1 MERKI
6 EEQLLA
12 WKNKTDDRLPL
23 IVNGARQVGKTYI
36 LRKFG
41 EEQFKNVV
49 YINLETN
56 LTIASY
62 FNDNIAPE
70 RLLRYLE
77 ASTGERIIPEETL
90 IIFDEIQSSERAL
103 TALKYFCEETP
114 EYHIAAAGSLLG
126 VAINRQH
133 YSFPVG
139 KVETLTL
146 YPLDFEEY
154 LGARSQKL
162 LSEEIRR
169 AYEKMEPLPDALH
182 QKAIELYREYLLIGG
197 MPACINAFLKSGSF
211 LDVPLV
217 QNEILDNYI
226 ADMAK
231 YASNT
236 DSVKIRACYNSIP
249 AQLAKDNKKFQY
261 KVVQKGGS
269 AALFGASI
277 EWLNLAGVVLK
288 CQRINQAIEPIAVYT
303 DLSAFKLYMGDV
315 GLLTMKSGLSQQTVL
330 SGEGNTFMGAVTE
343 NYVAQQLAAKGYDLY
358 YWESSSTAELDFV
371 LQKGNQIVGVEVKK
385 GEHVRSRSLSVFVDS
400 YKPAYSV
407 RLSLKNFG
415 EKDGLKSV
423 PLYAAFYAGWP
434 KAWAAFRMA
443 KEVWAEDNADDAKDK
458 HQNEMVFPIG
468 APNDGFAKYFIGQS
482 YLAPL
487 STQQV
492 GIYNVTFEPGC
503 RNNWHIHHAKNG
515 GGQILVCVAGR
526 GYYQE
531 WGKPAQ
537 ELRPG
542 DVVNISVGVKHWHG
556 AAPDSWFS
564 HLAVEV
570 PGDETSNEW
579 LESVDNK
586 EKAGRS
592 SP

>member
-1 MERKI
+1 MKRKI

-12 WKNKTDDRLPL
+12 WKQKTADRLPL

-41 EEQFKNVV
+41 EEQFNNVV

-62 FNDNIAPE
+62 FNENIQPE

-77 ASTGERIIPEETL
+77 ASTGERIIPGETL
-90 IIFDEIQSSERAL
+90 IIFDEIQSCERAL
-103 TALKYFCEETP
+103 TSLKYFCEETP
-114 EYHIAAAGSLLG
+114 EFHIAAAGSLLG

-139 KVETLTL
+139 KVETITL

-154 LGARSQKL
+154 LLARGKEL
-162 LSEEIRR
+162 LSEEIRA
-169 AYEKMEPLPDALH
+169 AYDAMEPLPDALH
-182 QKAIELYREYLLIGG
+182 QEAVELYREYLIIGG
-197 MPACINAFLKSGSF
+197 MPACINVFLKSGSF

-269 AALFGASI
+269 ATLFGASI

-288 CQRINQAIEPIAVYT
+288 CQRINQAFEPIAVYA

-315 GLLTMKSGLSQQTVL
+315 GLLTMKSGISQQTVL
-330 SGEGNTFMGAVTE
+330 SGEGNTFVGALTE

-371 LQKGNQIVGVEVKK
+371 LQKGNQIIGIEVKK
-385 GEHVRSRSLSVFVDS
+385 GEHVRSRSLSVFVS
-400 YKPAYSV
+400 NYKPAYSI

-423 PLYAAFYAGWP
+423 PLYAIFC
-434 KAWAAFRMA
+434 
-443 KEVWAEDNADDAKDK
+443 
-458 HQNEMVFPIG
+458 I
-468 APNDGFAKYFIGQS
+468 
-482 YLAPL
+482 
-487 STQQV
+487 
-492 GIYNVTFEPGC
+492 
-503 RNNWHIHHAKNG
+503 
-515 GGQILVCVAGR
+515 
-526 GYYQE
+526 
-531 WGKPAQ
+531 
-537 ELRPG
+537 
-542 DVVNISVGVKHWHG
+542 
-556 AAPDSWFS
+556 
-564 HLAVEV
+564 
-570 PGDETSNEW
+570 
-579 LESVDNK
+579 
-586 EKAGRS
+586 
-592 SP
+592 

>member
-154 LGARSQKL
+154 LRARSQKL

-423 PLYAAFYAGWP
+423 PLYAAF
-434 KAWAAFRMA
+434 
-443 KEVWAEDNADDAKDK
+443 
-458 HQNEMVFPIG
+458 
-468 APNDGFAKYFIGQS
+468 
-482 YLAPL
+482 
-487 STQQV
+487 
-492 GIYNVTFEPGC
+492 
-503 RNNWHIHHAKNG
+503 
-515 GGQILVCVAGR
+515 CV
-526 GYYQE
+526 
-531 WGKPAQ
+531 
-537 ELRPG
+537 
-542 DVVNISVGVKHWHG
+542 
-556 AAPDSWFS
+556 
-564 HLAVEV
+564 
-570 PGDETSNEW
+570 
-579 LESVDNK
+579 
-586 EKAGRS
+586 
-592 SP
+592 

>member
-154 LGARSQKL
+154 LEARSQKL

-423 PLYAAFYAGWP
+423 PLYAAF
-434 KAWAAFRMA
+434 
-443 KEVWAEDNADDAKDK
+443 
-458 HQNEMVFPIG
+458 
-468 APNDGFAKYFIGQS
+468 
-482 YLAPL
+482 
-487 STQQV
+487 
-492 GIYNVTFEPGC
+492 
-503 RNNWHIHHAKNG
+503 
-515 GGQILVCVAGR
+515 CV
-526 GYYQE
+526 
-531 WGKPAQ
+531 
-537 ELRPG
+537 
-542 DVVNISVGVKHWHG
+542 
-556 AAPDSWFS
+556 
-564 HLAVEV
+564 
-570 PGDETSNEW
+570 
-579 LESVDNK
+579 
-586 EKAGRS
+586 
-592 SP
+592 